1 VPIKTGTEEVPTAD
15 GGSMPAFAAIPDGGS
30 GPGLVVVQEIFGVND
45 YVRDRARRLAGLG
58 YLALAP
64 DLYWRQGP
72 GIEIDEAEEGGLER
86 AFGHMQRLDREQA
99 VADAGAALSHL
110 REMPE
115 AGGRAGVIGWCL
127 GGMVA
132 YQLAARYQP
141 DVAVIY
147 YGSGI
152 DQMTDLAGAISCAA
166 LFHFGDSDTYLP
178 PDTADRFRAL
188 FAGRGDVEFRLH
200 HGAGHA
206 FDNDRAPMFHHPQA
220 AAESW
225 QQTCDFLARRY
236 PP

>member
-1 VPIKTGTEEVPTAD
+1 MPIKTGTEEVPTAD

-30 GPGLVVVQEIFGVND
+30 GPGLVVLQEIFDVND
-45 YVRDRARRLAGLG
+45 YVRDRAPRLAGSG

-64 DLYWRQGP
+64 YLYWRQGP

-115 AGGRAGVIGWCL
+115 AGGR
-127 GGMVA
+127 
-132 YQLAARYQP
+132 
-141 DVAVIY
+141 
-147 YGSGI
+147 
-152 DQMTDLAGAISCAA
+152 AGAISCAA